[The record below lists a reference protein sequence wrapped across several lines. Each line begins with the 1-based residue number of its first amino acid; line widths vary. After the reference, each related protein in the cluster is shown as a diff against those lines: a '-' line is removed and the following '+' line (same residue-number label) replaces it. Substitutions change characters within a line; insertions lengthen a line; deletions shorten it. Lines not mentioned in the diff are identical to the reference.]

1 MESHPEETM
10 KKRLLLLLTTVC
22 LMIPCLAG
30 CGKKDELVLG
40 KYKGLTYPNK
50 TFEVSEEDFQNL
62 YAQILERY
70 TTYESIE
77 SRKGTAVKKGD
88 LVKIDFSGVLDGQTE
103 PFEGGTGKDSILEIG
118 SGRFI
123 PGFEDGLIGVK
134 QGETTDLKLTFPEQ
148 YYAEYAGKK
157 VTFTV
162 TVKDI
167 VEKKVR
173 EMNDE
178 LITDYSNGQF
188 KTLEEYKKFASD
200 YIIQAKAQTYMSQV
214 RSDLLDKIVSDTKF
228 GKLDAEKLD
237 GYYNDI
243 KNYYAN
249 EALKANMSLENYL
262 SATYNTTVD
271 EFNAQV
277 KGVAEQTMKEEMVL
291 NAIVSKEKIVLSDE
305 QYNTMV
311 QEYMKKYDY
320 TDQAKFETEY
330 GKDKLRQSMLF
341 DLAFKVIMDSAVAE

>member
-1 MESHPEETM
+1 M

-103 PFEGGTGKDSILEIG
+103 PFEGGTGKDYILEIG
-118 SGRFI
+118 GGRFI

-178 LITDYSNGQF
+178 LITDYSN
-188 KTLEEYKKFASD
+188 
-200 YIIQAKAQTYMSQV
+200 
-214 RSDLLDKIVSDTKF
+214 
-228 GKLDAEKLD
+228 
-237 GYYNDI
+237 
-243 KNYYAN
+243 
-249 EALKANMSLENYL
+249 
-262 SATYNTTVD
+262 
-271 EFNAQV
+271 
-277 KGVAEQTMKEEMVL
+277 
-291 NAIVSKEKIVLSDE
+291 
-305 QYNTMV
+305 
-311 QEYMKKYDY
+311 
-320 TDQAKFETEY
+320 
-330 GKDKLRQSMLF
+330 
-341 DLAFKVIMDSAVAE
+341 

>member
-30 CGKKDELVLG
+30 CGKKDELTLG

-103 PFEGGTGKDSILEIG
+103 PFEGGTGKDYILEIG
-118 SGRFI
+118 GGRFI

-178 LITDYSNGQF
+178 LI
-188 KTLEEYKKFASD
+188 
-200 YIIQAKAQTYMSQV
+200 QTYMSEV